1 MSQSEPTRKKS
12 TKLKMNEILAVSK
25 LVEADKTAW
34 ASGTANIQERV
45 AFYQAQTNIKLCRR
59 QVLNIVK
66 ASGIDL
72 SWVTSSPSGSL
83 RASTRQRYQYLLRDI
98 VELQTTVAN
107 LTSRV
112 SILEAVVHSSRK

>member
-59 QVLNIVK
+59 RVLNIVK

-83 RASTRQRYQYLLRDI
+83 RASTRQRYAYLVREI
-98 VELQTTVAN
+98 TELQGTVEN
-107 LTSRV
+107 LRSRL
-112 SILEAVVHSSRK
+112 SKLEAAVY